1 MVLIERS
8 KKYKESRYCRSGEI
22 SSGVDM
28 NVSEVQ
34 SQSIL

>member
-1 MVLIERS
+1 MGLIGMS
-8 KKYKESRYCRSGEI
+8 QKYNDSSSCRSGEI